1 MLNRR
6 GTPSRREFLQAGAV
20 AMTGAEFGLGRA
32 AAASMFQSGGRQDS
46 PVASVK
52 ALVFDTFGTVVDW
65 RTSVTQEVEQL
76 ARKKG
81 LTVDGA
87 KFADAWRAGTARAWT
102 ASERASCLG
111 PSSIACIG

>member
-1 MLNRR
+1 MDSSAR
-6 GTPSRREFLQAGAV
+6 PSRREFLQVGTTAIV
-20 AMTGAEFGLGRA
+20 GAELGADRA
-32 AAASMFQSGGRQDS
+32 AASGMSQSGGRPNS

-81 LTVDGA
+81 
-87 KFADAWRAGTARAWT
+87 
-102 ASERASCLG
+102 
-111 PSSIACIG
+111 